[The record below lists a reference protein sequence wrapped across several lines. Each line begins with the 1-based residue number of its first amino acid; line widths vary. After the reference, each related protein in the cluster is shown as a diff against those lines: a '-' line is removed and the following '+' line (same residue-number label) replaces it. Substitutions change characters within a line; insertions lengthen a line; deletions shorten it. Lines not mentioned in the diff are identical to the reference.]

1 MEDHFIVSMAS
12 TSASNSTKR
21 SGNFSKEEEQLLV
34 SLVAQNKHI
43 VENKKSGVISWK
55 DKQEAWKRIEA
66 EFNCQNTH
74 NLYRNMKGLK
84 EKYAN
89 LKRTTKQKFSK
100 NRQQILKTGGG
111 SCETI
116 NFTDIDTTLKDI
128 LGEQVDGLNNI
139 YDSDCVQ
146 SKKLNFTRFL
156 CVLIFLKLFLIFVI
170 DEVNEGNSAEVRAE
184 VISNYDEIA
193 ASTTEPISC
202 EGRYEMLN
210 DKNYKNY

>member
-1 MEDHFIVSMAS
+1 
-12 TSASNSTKR
+12 
-21 SGNFSKEEEQLLV
+21 
-34 SLVAQNKHI
+34 
-43 VENKKSGVISWK
+43 
-55 DKQEAWKRIEA
+55 
-66 EFNCQNTH
+66 
-74 NLYRNMKGLK
+74 MKGLK

-156 CVLIFLKLFLIFVI
+156 CVLIFLKLFLIFII

-184 VISNYDEIA
+184 VISDYDEIA